1 MRRRG
6 GLVGGG
12 VPRGVQGWV
21 PGCPGCPRAGSGWP
35 SARGFQGVRWRVPGG
50 VRSRWQFRAVSPP
63 RWRICAGFGLFCA
76 RECHLGRPGARECHL
91 AGVAAHHCHLAGP
104 ERRPTPP
111 DVVPPRVASPDDA
124 GTRPPQPARWQPSA
138 PCVPRWQ
145 PRAPCVPRWQF
156 WDRNQRIQSQNCHLG
171 GEDARDCHLGGETA
185 RNCHLGARGR
195 SKLPPR
201 ARLAPA
207 SHPHDAHTPRRTI
220 HPGRTTNVAQSKT
233 RPGPG

>member
-1 MRRRG
+1 VKRRG

-21 PGCPGCPRAGSGWP
+21 PGCPGCPRAGSGGP
-35 SARGFQGVRWRVPGG
+35 SACGFQGVRWRVPGG

-91 AGVAAHHCHLAGP
+91 AGP
-104 ERRPTPP
+104 ERGPTPP

-124 GTRPPQPARWQPSA
+124 GTRPPQPA
-138 PCVPRWQ
+138 RWQ

-185 RNCHLGARGR
+185 RNCHLGEGGR

-201 ARLAPA
+201 AHLAPA
-207 SHPHDAHTPRRTI
+207 SRPPRAHATHTP
-220 HPGRTTNVAQSKT
+220 PGGPST
-233 RPGPG
+233 RAGQQMLPRAKLAPGQAEFPEAG